1 MFERLRHS
9 RLLFWSL
16 EALIIATL
24 IYVCTKIG
32 FIFSPIGTFI
42 ATLFIPI
49 LISGFLF
56 YLFNPLI
63 KGLGRLKISRGWA
76 ILIIFL
82 LFFGGL
88 ALLIWAVIP
97 NLVTQISQL
106 LANLPVVADAMT
118 QQAQKLV
125 KNPVLQRID
134 LQHLVKQLNVSFGH
148 MMQSLLHS
156 FTGSLGS
163 VLGAVTNVAITAL
176 TIPIMLF
183 YMLKD
188 GQRLL
193 PSIQRMLPSKYGE
206 EAVELLRQMNQTIS
220 AYIAGQLIECLFV
233 GLFTFLGYLMIG
245 LPYSFLL
252 GFIAGICNIMP
263 YVGPYIGIA
272 PALIIA
278 VTISPLMCVLVIV
291 VVVVVQQV
299 DGNFVYPN
307 VIGKTL
313 AIHPLTIIILLLV
326 AGNIAGLLGMILV
339 VPFYA
344 IVKTMVQYVRGIYR
358 LRQQTKSSTN
368 EDEN

>member
-1 MFERLRHS
+1 
-9 RLLFWSL
+9 
-16 EALIIATL
+16 
-24 IYVCTKIG
+24 
-32 FIFSPIGTFI
+32 
-42 ATLFIPI
+42 
-49 LISGFLF
+49 
-56 YLFNPLI
+56 
-63 KGLGRLKISRGWA
+63 
-76 ILIIFL
+76 
-82 LFFGGL
+82 
-88 ALLIWAVIP
+88 
-97 NLVTQISQL
+97 
-106 LANLPVVADAMT
+106 
-118 QQAQKLV
+118 
-125 KNPVLQRID
+125 
-134 LQHLVKQLNVSFGH
+134 

-206 EAVELLRQMNQTIS
+206 EAAELLRQMNQTIS